1 MKNVAVFGLGSMG
14 LGMAQSLLRAGHVVH
29 GVDIDE
35 ARMAAFRE
43 EGGADGAVSDV
54 AASLDAVVTVVLNG
68 PQTEAVLFGEN
79 GIAATLKPGTVVMSC
94 ATITP
99 ALAQDLEARCADHGL
114 LYLDAPIS
122 GGSLKA
128 ASGDLSI
135 MASGSE
141 AAFGAAKEVL
151 DATAATV
158 FTLGA
163 KAGAGS
169 AMKAVNQLLVGVHIA
184 AMGEAVAFA
193 KTQGVDPETVLEVIS
208 QCAGTSWALEN
219 RLPHIVDDDYAP
231 RSAVN
236 IWLKDL
242 GIVDEICSGTD
253 LTPHLARTALAQFQK
268 AADAGRGREDD
279 AVVVKV
285 YAGEAG
291 IDL

>member
-1 MKNVAVFGLGSMG
+1 MG
-14 LGMAQSLLRAGHVVH
+14 LGMAQSLLRAGHRVH

-35 ARMAAFRE
+35 ARVAAFRDD
-43 EGGADGAVSDV
+43 GGAEGAPADV

-68 PQTEAVLFGEN
+68 PQTEAVLFGED
-79 GIAATLKPGTVVMSC
+79 GIAPRLTAGTVVMSC

-99 ALAQDLEARCADHGL
+99 SLAQNLEARCAELGL

-135 MASGSE
+135 MASGSD
-141 AAFGAAKEVL
+141 AAFSAAKDVL

-163 KAGAGS
+163 QAGAGS

-193 KTQGVDPETVLEVIS
+193 KTQGVEPETVLEVIS
-208 QCAGTSWALEN
+208 QCAGNSWALEN
-219 RLPHIVDDDYAP
+219 RLPHIVEDDYAP

-242 GIVDEICSGTD
+242 GIVEEICAETG

-268 AADAGRGREDD
+268 AADDGRGREDD

-285 YAGEAG
+285 YAGEAD
-291 IDL
+291 IAL

>member
-14 LGMAQSLLRAGHVVH
+14 LGMAQSLLRAGHTVH

-43 EGGADGAVSDV
+43 EGGADGAVADV

-79 GIAATLKPGTVVMSC
+79 GIAAQLQSGTVVMSC

-99 ALAQDLEARCADHGL
+99 ALAQDLEQRCAALGL
-114 LYLDAPIS
+114 HYLDAPIS

-135 MASGSE
+135 MASGSN
-141 AAFGAAKEVL
+141 AAFSAAQEVL
-151 DATAATV
+151 DATAANV
-158 FTLGA
+158 FELGD
-163 KAGAGS
+163 KAGSGS

-193 KTQGVDPETVLEVIS
+193 KTQGVDPDTVLDVIS
-208 QCAGTSWALEN
+208 QCAGNSWALEN
-219 RLPHIVDDDYAP
+219 RLPHIVNDDYSP

-242 GIVDEICSGTD
+242 GIVEEICAGTG
-253 LTPHLARTALAQFQK
+253 LTPHLAQTALAQFQK

-285 YAGEAG
+285 YTGEAG